1 MALKIIGAGFGR
13 TGTLSLKHALE
24 RLGLGPCHHMSEVIG
39 NTAQTD
45 LWSDVAAGRPD
56 YDAIF
61 SGYQSAV
68 DFPTSAY
75 WQDVLAAYPDA
86 RVVLS
91 QRDPD
96 DWYES
101 FSQTI
106 LPIILDKSNWP
117 EAARP
122 WFKMIERVI
131 IGKALGGKT
140 DKDGILAAYRMN
152 EAAVRALA
160 KTGRALVFS
169 PREGWQPL
177 CTFLGV
183 EVPVE
188 PYPKSNERKV
198 FFSNLKSGTDAAAAA

>member
-24 RLGLGPCHHMSEVIG
+24 RLGFGPCHHMSEVIS
-39 NTAQTD
+39 NKSQTD
-45 LWSDVAAGRPD
+45 LWSDVATGKPN

-75 WQDVLAAYPDA
+75 WQDVLSVYPDA
-86 RVVLS
+86 KVILS
-91 QRDPD
+91 QRDPA

-106 LPIILDKSNWP
+106 LPLILDKSSWP
-117 EAARP
+117 EASTP
-122 WFKMIERVI
+122 WFKMIESVI
-131 IGKALGGKT
+131 IGKALKGRT
-140 DKDGILAAYRMN
+140 DKDSILAAYREN
-152 EAAVRALA
+152 ETTVRALA
-160 KTGRALVFS
+160 QTGRALVFQ
-169 PREGWQPL
+169 PCDGWQPL

-188 PYPKSNERKV
+188 PYPKSNERKE
-198 FFSNLKSGTDAAAAA
+198 FFSNVKSGTEATAA